1 MKNEGSLEGKNKD
14 GSDIPITPKMD
25 DYDKVNLKEN
35 SKPMKKNK
43 DQGTPGAKTGDNN
56 TIAMYLLVGLLS
68 LSMIFIILYFQKR
81 KKDNI

>member
-1 MKNEGSLEGKNKD
+1 MKFL
-14 GSDIPITPKMD
+14 
-25 DYDKVNLKEN
+25 YKVNLKEN

-43 DQGTPGAKTGDNN
+43 YQGTPGAKTGDNN

>member
-1 MKNEGSLEGKNKD
+1 
-14 GSDIPITPKMD
+14 
-25 DYDKVNLKEN
+25 
-35 SKPMKKNK
+35 MKKNK

-56 TIAMYLLVGLLS
+56 TIAVYLLVGLLS